1 MRFGSILQNPHVEK
15 VGIVMNSKIELE
27 GLSSNQP
34 YIAIHVILIPTK
46 KMQHA
51 FQRFIDF
58 IAGWWWGSKVLLSRL
73 HSAFVCVTEGPLIHL
88 EPQMFAPTP
97 WVHTQQAKR
106 RSCRL
111 PILHQRIQVPKM
123 EGCLNLKWGCFGGG
137 VSHEFL
143 CVGFTLDLPPTD
155 CMPWNIFRFGNPN
168 PKLCLLLLLGR
179 EGPPS
184 SKWDISKYNS
194 WIWEEQTP
202 PWTSYGHTSWDVF
215 GLSSVWLN
223 TWKNIILLDFSK
235 RDSDNNLDTFSKSQS
250 TQFFQTGCGI
260 GRNNSKFKCKSVN
273 HRIESPFHWFGSY
286 QKHNPPPKKKQ
297 QQQQQIQ

>member
-1 MRFGSILQNPHVEK
+1 MNTTSEWNPDFLKKRFAIFMRFGSILQNPHVEK

-137 VSHEFL
+137 
-143 CVGFTLDLPPTD
+143 GFTYINLTYSLRRWLPP
-155 CMPWNIFRFGNPN
+155 
-168 PKLCLLLLLGR
+168 L
-179 EGPPS
+179 
-184 SKWDISKYNS
+184 
-194 WIWEEQTP
+194 
-202 PWTSYGHTSWDVF
+202 
-215 GLSSVWLN
+215 
-223 TWKNIILLDFSK
+223 
-235 RDSDNNLDTFSKSQS
+235 
-250 TQFFQTGCGI
+250 
-260 GRNNSKFKCKSVN
+260 
-273 HRIESPFHWFGSY
+273 
-286 QKHNPPPKKKQ
+286 
-297 QQQQQIQ
+297 